1 MDRRDFLKLTSCAGM
16 SLMAPA
22 AFGGQDLSNGR
33 VGMHAEAHTG
43 QFFMLFNAGGGWDPT
58 SFCDPKGSN
67 GPNDPDPMNHY
78 EKSMIGE
85 AGNLRFPM
93 EFPDPNN
100 PDQGIGTGI
109 IPAFF
114 EEHYQDLLVINGIDM
129 ETNGHDQGSRN
140 LWSGRLSEG
149 HPSIGAYLAGTYN
162 SALPMS
168 FLSFG
173 GFSFTAGVAPQSRAS
188 NINALRTLAYPT
200 RSNLEDENSTYLS
213 SRALELVEEAQWH
226 RDQALMAGQGLPK
239 INHSMS
245 TLFESRSGSSELKRL
260 NDFIPDETSGGLR
273 GQVEVAIAAYRAGI
287 SVAANLSAGGFDTHG
302 DHDARQIPSLENVLD
317 AMSYARQ
324 LSQEYGIGDK
334 VTLMAGS
341 DFGRTPGYND
351 GNGKDHWSISSMIMM
366 GGDIQGNRVIGKTTD
381 GHRAYGINTDLS
393 VDEREDAPLKIKPSH
408 IHSAIRNR
416 YALGA
421 DNELAQMFP
430 LDNTEDLPIF
440 G

>member
-22 AFGGQDLSNGR
+22 AFGGQDLSHGR
-33 VGMHAEAHTG
+33 AGLGAEAHTG

-78 EKSMIGE
+78 EKSMIGQ

-100 PDQGIGTGI
+100 PDQGVGTGI

-149 HPSIGAYLAGTYN
+149 HPSMGAYLAGTYN

-168 FLSFG
+168 FLAFG
-173 GFSFTAGVAPQSRAS
+173 GYSFTAGVAPQSRAS
-188 NINALRTLAYPT
+188 NINALQTLAFPT
-200 RSNLEDENSTYLS
+200 RANSEDENSQYLS

-226 RDQALMAGQGLPK
+226 RDQALIAGQGLPK

-245 TLFESRSGSSELKRL
+245 TLFESRSGSNELKRL
-260 NDFIPDETSGGLR
+260 TEFLPEDRSGGLR

-287 SVAANLSAGGFDTHG
+287 SVACNISAGGFDTHG
-302 DHDARQIPSLENVLD
+302 DHDARQIPSLENLLD

-351 GNGKDHWSISSMIMM
+351 GNGKDHWPISSMMFM
-366 GGDIQGNRVIGKTTD
+366 GNGVQGNRVVGASTYRHQAIGMNLDT
-381 GHRAYGINTDLS
+381 LEL
-393 VDEREDAPLKIKPSH
+393 DEREEADH
-408 IHSAIRNR
+408 IQPGNVCQAIR
-416 YALGA
+416 
-421 DNELAQMFP
+421 ELAGVRESELSSAFP
-430 LDNTEDLPIF
+430 IDEQNINLF
-440 G
+440 A